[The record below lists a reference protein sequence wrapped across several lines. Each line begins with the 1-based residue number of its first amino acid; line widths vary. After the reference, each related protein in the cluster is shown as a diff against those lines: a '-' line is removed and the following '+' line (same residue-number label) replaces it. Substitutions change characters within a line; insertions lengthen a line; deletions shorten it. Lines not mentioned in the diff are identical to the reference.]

1 MKKLFTFTTGI
12 IVGAAIATAGSAF
25 ASNVLSGTVADFKI
39 LVNGNEKQLEN
50 KPVVIDGSS
59 YLPVRAISGALGYDV
74 QYEDSTKTIS
84 LANDGNKYLKT
95 DDSNAQPVGKTED
108 NKQVSN
114 GNFVKELKGKYSKDG
129 KLDAELI
136 KKAIDSKEL
145 SVNAQDEASGDSL
158 LIMAIKDN
166 NFPVYQVL
174 KDNKV
179 DAELP
184 NKEGKYPIHIATIV
198 KSDFYTGELLN
209 DFRVKVKVKDN
220 SGKLPV
226 DYTEAKSRFRDT
238 LEIKM
243 IRE

>member
-12 IVGAAIATAGSAF
+12 VVGAVIATAGSAF
-25 ASNVLSGTVADFKI
+25 ASNVLNGTVADFKI

-84 LANDGNKYLKT
+84 LANDGKKYLKS
-95 DDSNAQPVGKTED
+95 DDSNAQPAGKTQE

-114 GNFVKELKGKYSKDG
+114 GNFVKDLKGKYSKEG

-145 SVNAQDEASGDSL
+145 SVNAQDESSGDSL
-158 LIMAIKDN
+158 LILAIKEN

-179 DAELP
+179 DPELP
-184 NKEGKYPIHIATIV
+184 NKEQQTPLHIATILKSSFYMSELTSILGV
-198 KSDFYTGELLN
+198 KT
-209 DFRVKVKVKDN
+209 KVKDAF
-220 SGKLPV
+220 GKMPI
-226 DYTEAKSRFRDT
+226 DYVEKGTPEYSSLRSYDK
-238 LEIKM
+238 
-243 IRE
+243 